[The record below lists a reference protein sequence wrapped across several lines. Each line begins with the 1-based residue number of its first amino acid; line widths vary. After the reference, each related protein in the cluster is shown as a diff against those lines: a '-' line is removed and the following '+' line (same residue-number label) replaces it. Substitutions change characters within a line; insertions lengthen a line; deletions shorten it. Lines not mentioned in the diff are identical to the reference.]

1 MLSKHVF
8 WTVSTIA
15 RPHSFPNAS
24 LKNRTKKHLVLKCA
38 VPYLKRR
45 IQEIEYNEYN
55 VSKLQSII
63 YFN

>member
-24 LKNRTKKHLVLKCA
+24 LKKEEKTFS
-38 VPYLKRR
+38 
-45 IQEIEYNEYN
+45 IEMPVKDKNVD
-55 VSKLQSII
+55 VSKE
-63 YFN
+63 